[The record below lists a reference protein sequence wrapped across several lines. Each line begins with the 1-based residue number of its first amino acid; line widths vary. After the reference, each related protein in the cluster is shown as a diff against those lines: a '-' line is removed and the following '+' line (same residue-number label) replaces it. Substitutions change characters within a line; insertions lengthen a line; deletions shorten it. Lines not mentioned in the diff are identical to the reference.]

1 MRADVDLDFPLIYCN
16 GDSYNDEKYHLSLIG
31 KTYANIVAEYC
42 NGFVIN
48 SAISGSCNRRIV
60 RTTIHDMILQ
70 RQLNPDQKIIALIGL
85 TFELRS
91 EIWIDDINEN
101 KRPEES
107 NLRTHIFSSQLNWR
121 ENLLKGIDIKFP
133 NPHEQHNKF
142 LEKFSQGR
150 AFFFSPYAERINLL
164 CDLIMLRALFDSLNI
179 HFIIFQSPVA
189 EKLQSDYLLDFFKKQ
204 IAEDSRFLDLE
215 NFGFCDWCIDQ
226 GFVPLDF
233 LDRPKIGHPGPEAHI
248 AFAEKILIPKLKQ
261 LKILS

>member
-1 MRADVDLDFPLIYCN
+1 MSADIDFPLIYCN
-16 GDSYNDEKYHLSLIG
+16 GDSYSDENYYPALKG
-31 KTYANIVAEYC
+31 NTYANAVGQAC
-42 NGFVIN
+42 GGFVIN
-48 SAISGSCNRRIV
+48 QAISGSCNRRII
-60 RTTIHDMILQ
+60 RTTVHDMMQQ

-85 TFELRS
+85 SFELRS
-91 EIWIDDINEN
+91 ELWIDDIDDNR
-101 KRPEES
+101 RPEES
-107 NLRTHIFSSQLNWR
+107 NLRTHTFSGQLNWR
-121 ENLLKGIDIKFP
+121 ENLLKDLDINSP
-133 NPHEQHNKF
+133 NKYAQHNKF
-142 LEKFSQGR
+142 FEKFSQGR

-215 NFGFCDWCIDQ
+215 NFGFCNWCIDQ

-233 LDRPKIGHPGPEAHI
+233 LDRPNIGHHGPEAHI